1 VRARDRDERRGVRG
15 RDRLGAAAPVQL
27 TLPDR
32 KETLGFVSGDLIG
45 LALFAAAWWLLQAV
59 ILPKLG
65 VPT

>member
-1 VRARDRDERRGVRG
+1 V
-15 RDRLGAAAPVQL
+15 P
-27 TLPDR
+27 
-32 KETLGFVSGDLIG
+32 GDLIG